1 MKTKMLFLLSF
12 LLVLSVGWVSKL
24 KMDNIRLKHRIS
36 DSQVENRQI
45 QAENDELMTEIS
57 VLKQQTNFDAVL
69 KGELK
74 SQLDLVNARLRSFP
88 EASQKSSEETGQKVV
103 K

>member
-12 LLVLSVGWVSKL
+12 LLILSVCWVSKL
-24 KMDNIRLKHRIS
+24 KMDNVRLKHRIS
-36 DSQVENRQI
+36 DSQVENRQT
-45 QAENDELMTEIS
+45 QAENDELMTEVS
-57 VLKQQTNFDAVL
+57 VLKQQTNFDAVI

-74 SQLDLVNARLRSFP
+74 SQLDLVNARVRSFS
-88 EASQKSSEETGQKVV
+88 EASPTRPEEVGQKVV